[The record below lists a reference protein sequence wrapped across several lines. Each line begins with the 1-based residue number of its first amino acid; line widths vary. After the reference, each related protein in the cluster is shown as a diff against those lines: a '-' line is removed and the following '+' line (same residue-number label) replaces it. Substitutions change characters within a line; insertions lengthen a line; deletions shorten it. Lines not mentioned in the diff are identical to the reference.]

1 MFLYMSKKN
10 KNAQQNNMNQM
21 NYNPLISNVEQKGI
35 LETNKK
41 NLKDLIAPAGI
52 DASHTNH
59 LEIISNKK
67 KYARTMIV
75 STIPRMCTFQNS

>member
-41 NLKDLIAPAGI
+41 ELKRF
-52 DASHTNH
+52 N
-59 LEIISNKK
+59 
-67 KYARTMIV
+67 
-75 STIPRMCTFQNS
+75 STSRNRCFTYKPFRNNFKQEKNMQEQ